1 MRFSLYFE
9 TEEEYIE
16 WKVQEEESETRRA
29 LHRVEARELK
39 AARIARRPAMFSQH
53 TVSTSASKERSDDGR
68 SCAWVEVSVEPIVG
82 MYIGYRY
89 KFEGKWQPEPDG
101 YDEPGEGYY
110 FSQSKTV
117 EVWLFVTHENRKPIM
132 TFPFDVNDSEEEV
145 ER

>member
-16 WKVQEEESETRRA
+16 WKVQEEKSETRRA

-39 AARIARRPAMFSQH
+39 AARIARRPVMFSQH
-53 TVSTSASKERSDDGR
+53 TVSTSASKERPNDNMY
-68 SCAWVEVSVEPIVG
+68 CAWEEVSIESIVG
-82 MYIGYRY
+82 TYIGYRY
-89 KFEGKWQPEPDG
+89 KFNGKWKPELDS
-101 YDEPGEGYY
+101 YYEPGEGHY

-132 TFPFDVNDSEEEV
+132 TFPFDASESEEV
-145 ER
+145 E